1 MKDRIYMKVTSCNVV
16 RGGYSMRKLFL
27 KYRTTPI
34 MLLFY
39 YADFLVLTKEANYFP
54 PSFLN
59 RSSVLAH
66 EKNS

>member
-1 MKDRIYMKVTSCNVV
+1 MKVTSWNVV

-39 YADFLVLTKEANYFP
+39 YADFLVLTKEANYF
-54 PSFLN
+54 STLLFKH

>member
-1 MKDRIYMKVTSCNVV
+1 
-16 RGGYSMRKLFL
+16 MRKLFL

-39 YADFLVLTKEANYFP
+39 YADFLVLTKEANYF
-54 PSFLN
+54 STLLFKH